1 MKLVGAAVQVFI
13 ILIMLVPIK
22 LLIDAGIPILVA
34 LHVDDATVSWV
45 RLLPWLLPMAWFV
58 GIIMWMVQ
66 PSKPKNYPSNNPSE
80 SPRIGKFQ

>member
-22 LLIDAGIPILVA
+22 LLIDAGVPVLVA

-58 GIIMWMVQ
+58 GIILWVIQ
-66 PSKPKNYPSNNPSE
+66 PSKPKNPYQENPNVK
-80 SPRIGKFQ
+80 RFQ